1 MELNLT
7 AKKSPRIENGKI
19 YWYEGDTFSIEW
31 TITLTD
37 ETTHEEIDLSPL
49 DTVLFK
55 FSNTYKNLVH
65 ECECEVGENG
75 KVILEIPKEVSEKF
89 AVGRSEEHTF
99 QSRLVISYA
108 VFCLV
113 AHHHTHIAR

>member
-55 FSNTYKNLVH
+55 FSNTYKNVVY

-89 AVGRSEEHTF
+89 AVGTYTYSIKYKCEDIIT
-99 QSRLVISYA
+99 
-108 VFCLV
+108 V
-113 AHHHTHIAR
+113 AANGIVEVEACQ

>member
-49 DTVLFK
+49 DKVLFK
-55 FSNTYKNLVH
+55 FSNTYKNIVY

-75 KVILEIPKEVSEKF
+75 KVILEIPKAVSEKF
-89 AVGRSEEHTF
+89 SVGTYTYSIKYKCEDIIT
-99 QSRLVISYA
+99 
-108 VFCLV
+108 V
-113 AHHHTHIAR
+113 AANGIVEVEACQ